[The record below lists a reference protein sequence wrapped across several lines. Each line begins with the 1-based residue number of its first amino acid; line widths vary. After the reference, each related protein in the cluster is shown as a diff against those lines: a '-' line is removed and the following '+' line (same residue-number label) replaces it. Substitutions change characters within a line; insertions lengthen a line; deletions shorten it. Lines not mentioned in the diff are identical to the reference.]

1 MSPLVS
7 AESAVSLVVIFIEQE
22 EQVEYA
28 VMGKRHAITDK
39 KMAFWFV
46 VLHVLGDGLTFL
58 WRGEKGR
65 LHLVLRSLNR
75 GVI

>member
-22 EQVEYA
+22 EQVEHA
-28 VMGKRHAITDK
+28 VMGKRHAIADK

-46 VLHVLGDGLTFL
+46 VLHVLEDGLKIFWYVGGDYISSWGL
-58 WRGEKGR
+58 
-65 LHLVLRSLNR
+65 
-75 GVI
+75 